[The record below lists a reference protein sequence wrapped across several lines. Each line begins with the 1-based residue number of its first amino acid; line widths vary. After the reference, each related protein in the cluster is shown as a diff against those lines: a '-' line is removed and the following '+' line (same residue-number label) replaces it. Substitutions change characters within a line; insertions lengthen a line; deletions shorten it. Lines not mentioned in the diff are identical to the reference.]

1 MPFAYDKIQLC
12 VAFFHP
18 KEPIPTII
26 QEAIEQVSTT
36 LITNNGN
43 KVDDVKKKRATDYV
57 LAIRRIVYQYLH
69 SHLSLE
75 SVELVAGLSAAEGEK
90 LKDKGLA
97 YSLKVA
103 KFSRFVMSIIFIF
116 ILTLINLKD
125 FGTFLELTN
134 CNLILLLIFCLMLI

>member
-1 MPFAYDKIQLC
+1 LEGDKILTPFAYDKIQLC

-75 SVELVAGLSAAEGEK
+75 SVELVAGLSAAEGEIK
-90 LKDKGLA
+90 RQRFSLQFESSQIFQVCDVYYFYF
-97 YSLKVA
+97 YSD
-103 KFSRFVMSIIFIF
+103 
-116 ILTLINLKD
+116 TY
-125 FGTFLELTN
+125 
-134 CNLILLLIFCLMLI
+134 